1 MTQPIADLDTAG
13 TLSRAE
19 SATRRRRA
27 VELEDLELLAHWAML
42 HGNPDA
48 DREPGDRF
56 RRFGGEGT
64 PMLWELTTAEL
75 AIAREVHPASCDR
88 AIADVL
94 DLQHRLPLTWRVVRE
109 LKADAWVARR
119 VASMSRELPLEA
131 VGVVDRAV
139 ARAIA
144 GQAPSRV
151 LAIAEAKVIEAD
163 PDAHEDRFE
172 EKRRRKFVGI
182 GRTDE
187 FGLRHVVARVEPG
200 DAHWIDATV
209 GSVADILATDDAQD
223 RSRDE
228 LRAEAFGWLARP
240 AELLALLLRHGA
252 DDEALTKSAATAFPA
267 DLLDRLTYAELAR
280 LRPKARLHVHVHRDV
295 LAGDATGVARAE
307 GLGPM
312 LPGEA
317 LEFLARTTRV
327 DVQPVIDLADQIS
340 VNGYEHPDAVAER
353 VHLLAVGD
361 YFPYATCLTR
371 HVDLDHPTPYYPD
384 GPPGQTGTH
393 NSGPLA
399 RRHHRVK
406 THAAFAAQQLGPGRY
421 LWRTPH
427 GRELIVDHIG
437 TRRLPKLELVY
448 DAA

>member
-1 MTQPIADLDTAG
+1 
-13 TLSRAE
+13 
-19 SATRRRRA
+19 
-27 VELEDLELLAHWAML
+27 
-42 HGNPDA
+42 
-48 DREPGDRF
+48 
-56 RRFGGEGT
+56 
-64 PMLWELTTAEL
+64 
-75 AIAREVHPASCDR
+75 
-88 AIADVL
+88 
-94 DLQHRLPLTWRVVRE
+94 
-109 LKADAWVARR
+109 
-119 VASMSRELPLEA
+119 
-131 VGVVDRAV
+131 
-139 ARAIA
+139 
-144 GQAPSRV
+144 
-151 LAIAEAKVIEAD
+151 
-163 PDAHEDRFE
+163 
-172 EKRRRKFVGI
+172 
-182 GRTDE
+182 
-187 FGLRHVVARVEPG
+187 
-200 DAHWIDATV
+200 
-209 GSVADILATDDAQD
+209 
-223 RSRDE
+223 
-228 LRAEAFGWLARP
+228 
-240 AELLALLLRHGA
+240 
-252 DDEALTKSAATAFPA
+252 
-267 DLLDRLTYAELAR
+267 
-280 LRPKARLHVHVHRDV
+280 VHRDV
-295 LAGDATGVARAE
+295 LAGDATGVARVE
-307 GLGPM
+307 GMGPM
-312 LPGEA
+312 LPVEA